1 MSDIYELQLALDLPD
16 TLPETDIAV
25 LGRHL
30 SDEGGY
36 AGGDADRDEPDEEAG
51 GPETYPLLASRG
63 PAWRIGGALV
73 GELCRGPRGWA
84 LTARQ
89 EVHPDEF
96 PALEALLVW
105 LAARTST
112 PGPIGYLRF
121 YESTVPDVLMT
132 DGQVPC
138 RMSLHPSAAVEPEL
152 LPGAV

>member
-16 TLPETDIAV
+16 TLPETDVAV
-25 LGRHL
+25 LRWHM
-30 SDEGGY
+30 SDEGG
-36 AGGDADRDEPDEEAG
+36 GADHDEQDGEAE

-73 GELCRGPRGWA
+73 GELCRGPGGWA

-96 PALEALLVW
+96 PALEALLTW

-112 PGPIGYLRF
+112 PGPIGHLRF
-121 YESTVPDVLMT
+121 YESAVPDVLMT

-138 RMSLHPSAAVEPEL
+138 RMSLHPSVAVEAEL
-152 LPGAV
+152 LPGAE

>member
-16 TLPETDIAV
+16 SLPEADMDV
-25 LGRHL
+25 LRRHL
-30 SDEGGY
+30 SDEGG
-36 AGGDADRDEPDEEAG
+36 DADHDEHDEETG
-51 GPETYPLLASRG
+51 GPEAYPLLASRG
-63 PAWRIGGALV
+63 PAWRIGGVLV

-121 YESTVPDVLMT
+121 YESTVPDVLMA

-138 RMSLHPSAAVEPEL
+138 RMSLRPSAAVETEL
-152 LPGAV
+152 LPGAE